1 MFRGCSTSQAKDVE
15 VPDYVG
21 KSFVSI
27 KENNP
32 NDFKFEVKSEYDES
46 KEMGVILDQEPKGGS
61 MKVKSGSTITV
72 TVNGTD
78 TEVSVP
84 YVTNYSEKEA
94 SQALKEKNLIPEIVY
109 VENTKTPK
117 GYTIECF
124 PKAGVKTTIGST
136 VYVYI
141 ASGERTKQVTLPSV
155 DGLMLSEAKQTL
167 VDLGLTVE
175 TVQDDESKEPKDTVL
190 GMSPLQYGKV
200 DAGSVVTLTVSS
212 GLGDENTVN
221 IFVDL
226 PSDVEDSVDM
236 TVIVDG
242 AVDSRNSKTLVP
254 KYNKTYTLELKGSG
268 TSTVVIQLDGQAY
281 REYSVDFASA
291 AVTTTASYDYVRAT
305 TAPPETEPPTQYYTD
320 PYVAPDTTVQP
331 VTDDPEL

>member
-1 MFRGCSTSQAKDVE
+1 MCIRDS
-15 VPDYVG
+15 
-21 KSFVSI
+21 
-27 KENNP
+27 
-32 NDFKFEVKSEYDES
+32 
-46 KEMGVILDQEPKGGS
+46 
-61 MKVKSGSTITV
+61 
-72 TVNGTD
+72 
-78 TEVSVP
+78 
-84 YVTNYSEKEA
+84 
-94 SQALKEKNLIPEIVY
+94 
-109 VENTKTPK
+109 
-117 GYTIECF
+117 
-124 PKAGVKTTIGST
+124 
-136 VYVYI
+136 VYI

-155 DGLMLSEAKQTL
+155 DGLTLSEAKQSL

>member
-1 MFRGCSTSQAKDVE
+1 
-15 VPDYVG
+15 
-21 KSFVSI
+21 
-27 KENNP
+27 
-32 NDFKFEVKSEYDES
+32 
-46 KEMGVILDQEPKGGS
+46 
-61 MKVKSGSTITV
+61 
-72 TVNGTD
+72 
-78 TEVSVP
+78 
-84 YVTNYSEKEA
+84 
-94 SQALKEKNLIPEIVY
+94 
-109 VENTKTPK
+109 
-117 GYTIECF
+117 
-124 PKAGVKTTIGST
+124 
-136 VYVYI
+136 
-141 ASGERTKQVTLPSV
+141 
-155 DGLMLSEAKQTL
+155 
-167 VDLGLTVE
+167 
-175 TVQDDESKEPKDTVL
+175 
-190 GMSPLQYGKV
+190 MSPLQYGKV

-291 AVTTTASYDYVRAT
+291 AVTTTASHDYVRAT
-305 TAPPETEPPTQYYTD
+305 TAPPETEPSTQYYTD